1 MKEKISKS
9 FNSNSTKCSNNNNNN
24 KSSYKLTLNSL
35 LFMNFKEKNFFPS
48 NKINNQI
55 PSLKQIEKKIN
66 LKFKNFYSLD
76 NNFYNIK
83 IINEII
89 FNESTHIVSLFKE
102 ILINDDNSE
111 FFQNFYTLE
120 NSKKILPKI
129 YEYYIACSV
138 IFPNYVIL
146 PESKY
151 IYKNIQRKQ
160 RVIDNQQELE
170 EKIER
175 EKKNFYNNNKYFD
188 EQPDDTVF
196 TTEAFDSILN
206 QTNTSESKRM
216 FGIKDS
222 YYKGNNSSIEKIIQ
236 IIDDE
241 ENKKNKKKIVNMN
254 LKKNLKR
261 KKNNNNKN
269 NVNNNNLNNNNK
281 NINSVKKNKNNN
293 CNEMYFKRNL
303 NSNDNINLNNNN
315 NNKGRN
321 YKRNINNYKSNS
333 LLNFNN
339 ISNINNSKNKNIYST
354 IDVELKNNFFSN
366 NINNNNNNNN
376 NYNFVKNLFLN
387 NNKNKSNINKK
398 IIFSILSNNKNV
410 FLKNFFKK
418 KVKKNSE
425 KNIINS
431 YTKRN
436 LINHN
441 NNRNKNKNLSLS
453 NISKDFKTIQSNLNA
468 KNGIIKIPLTT
479 RENEIN
485 NNNNNNNNEIINL
498 ISKKID
504 KKKNKIQ
511 FINKSISPHKSKNLI
526 LNTKTFL
533 PKHNMNPS
541 GSIKQIKGIN
551 IKGFDDLIKNNKNYS
566 RNLLGGLTNSERYFN
581 SYISNSS
588 RSLKKNNTKKI
599 LY

>member
-9 FNSNSTKCSNNNNNN
+9 FNSNSTKCSNNNNYN
-24 KSSYKLTLNSL
+24 KSNHKLSINTI
-35 LFMNFKEKNFFPS
+35 LFMNNKEKNFFPS
-48 NKINNQI
+48 NNKNNNQI
-55 PSLKQIEKKIN
+55 TSLKQIERNVN
-66 LKFKNFYSLD
+66 LKFKKLYLID

-111 FFQNFYTLE
+111 FFQNYYNIE

-170 EKIER
+170 DKMER
-175 EKKNFYNNNKYFD
+175 EKRNIYNNNNNFRYFD
-188 EQPDDTVF
+188 EEPDDTVF

-206 QTNTSESKRM
+206 QTNTSEAKRI

-222 YYKGNNSSIEKIIQ
+222 YYKGNNSSIDKIIKL
-236 IIDDE
+236 IEDGE
-241 ENKKNKKKIVNMN
+241 KKKSKKKIINMN
-254 LKKNLKR
+254 LKKNIKI
-261 KKNNNNKN
+261 KKKNISNNKNNNNDQ
-269 NVNNNNLNNNNK
+269 NK
-281 NINSVKKNKNNN
+281 RNKNNF
-293 CNEMYFKRNL
+293 NEMYFKRTI
-303 NSNDNINLNNNN
+303 DNKEYITFN

-321 YKRNINNYKSNS
+321 HKRNVNSYKSNS

-339 ISNINNSKNKNIYST
+339 LNNINNSKNKNIYST
-354 IDVELKNNFFSN
+354 IDVELKNN
-366 NINNNNNNNN
+366 ILTNN
-376 NYNFVKNLFLN
+376 NYLFLN
-387 NNKNKSNINKK
+387 NNNKGNINKK
-398 IIFSILSNNKNV
+398 IIFSILTNNKNI

-425 KNIINS
+425 KKNNINSNTTRRNII
-431 YTKRN
+431 
-436 LINHN
+436 
-441 NNRNKNKNLSLS
+441 KNIHKNLSLTK
-453 NISKDFKTIQSNLNA
+453 ITKEFKTNQSNLNI
-468 KNGIIKIPLTT
+468 KHGNYKIPLTT
-479 RENEIN
+479 RENN
-485 NNNNNNNNEIINL
+485 NNKEIINL

-511 FINKSISPHKSKNLI
+511 LTNKSISPHKSKNLI
-526 LNTKTFL
+526 LNSKSFL
-533 PKHNMNPS
+533 PIHNMNPS
-541 GSIKQIKGIN
+541 GSIKSIKGIH
-551 IKGFDDLIKNNKNYS
+551 IKGFDELIKNNNKNYS
-566 RNLLGGLTNSERYFN
+566 RNLINGFTNSERYFN
-581 SYISNSS
+581 SYNSNSN
-588 RSLKKNNTKKI
+588 RSIKKSNTKKNSVLSNKYIDI
-599 LY
+599 LKIKSIKKKK